1 MYMYLGFAS
10 MTVKPY
16 EVYLLSSVITDYII
30 VKSHAYCKFQLITY
44 EKGLY
49 TCVV

>member
-1 MYMYLGFAS
+1 MHVHVFGLCFHDL
-10 MTVKPY
+10 Y